1 MHQYL
6 ARIHA
11 TLHSRG
17 DLEIL
22 TLEIRQPTRLD
33 GHIQGRVRFYDDST
47 LTFEEK
53 AVKRER
59 SIEKISY
66 RYHYQRADGTLV
78 LRYDN
83 APHHPEV
90 STYPDHIH
98 IEGRVEAAKP
108 PDLSDVLHRI
118 DGLLYPTGRRDG
130 MSDGGGEERENDV

>member
-11 TLHSRG
+11 TLHSRE

-22 TLEIRQPTRLD
+22 TLEIRQPARLD
-33 GHIQGRVRFYDDST
+33 GHIQGRVRFYDGST

-53 AVKRER
+53 AVKRGR
-59 SIEKISY
+59 NIEKISY

-78 LRYDN
+78 FRCDN

-98 IEGRVEAAKP
+98 IEGRVEAADP
-108 PDLSDVLHRI
+108 PDLSNVLCRI
-118 DGLLYPTGRRDG
+118 DGLLYPTGQ
-130 MSDGGGEERENDV
+130 GEGTSNQRGDTR